1 MLYLKRTDCPFFVTD
16 GIFVEHHQGAKTVI
30 FEADRLGTLYL
41 LQSECAQF
49 VLLKM
54 ILIKN
59 YLDNF
64 SERNCFYEKSRNN
77 YGQ

>member
-1 MLYLKRTDCPFFVTD
+1 MTALPD
-16 GIFVEHHQGAKTVI
+16 GHLPQHSVAG
-30 FEADRLGTLYL
+30 RLGTLEL